1 MTKEEFKKKIG
12 RVMDEAIK
20 IDTVKS
26 IVEDMDKT
34 VNRDDLSETT
44 RDALMIG
51 YSDMLNKAY
60 AKIRFVWLHLY
71 ELRAVVDEID
81 DRMFLQELIA
91 SIAEELPAPKKKK

>member
-71 ELRAVVDEID
+71 ELRAVVDGID
-81 DRMFLQELIA
+81 DHFLDLPTEEEM
-91 SIAEELPAPKKKK
+91 AEAREVTGDD

>member
-81 DRMFLQELIA
+81 DHFLDLPTEEEM
-91 SIAEELPAPKKKK
+91 AEAREVTGDD

>member
-1 MTKEEFKKKIG
+1 MTKEEFKKKIS

-20 IDTVKS
+20 IDTVKI

-51 YSDMLNKAY
+51 YNEMLNKAY
-60 AKIRFVWLHLY
+60 EKIRFIWLHLY
-71 ELRAVVDEID
+71 ELREAVETGS
-81 DRMFLQELIA
+81 EPTEEE
-91 SIAEELPAPKKKK
+91 IAEAREVVGDD